1 MNDAREQLI
10 LELYEYEGIITN
22 QKRIQHSRYQLGIES
37 ESEYKTTFK
46 SLLINYQ

>member
-22 QKRIQHSRYQLGIES
+22 QKRIQLSHNQLGIES
-37 ESEYKTTFK
+37 ESEYKTTFT
-46 SLLINYQ
+46 